1 MTVFKDLLQ
10 GESLKSSL
18 LILEKEYENAIN
30 TKGELDERMFANDED
45 SLLGSGSLSGG
56 AINLP
61 GTKVIL
67 TSKLIHPLL
76 HNLKALKLFKIVCMS
91 WYFRESMMLWPHLQN
106 QYQAQIQCLLHVFVY
121 LLKETASVT
130 QRWLLSLQ

>member
-10 GESLKSSL
+10 GNSLKSSL

-30 TKGELDERMFANDED
+30 SKGELDERMFANDED

-61 GTKVIL
+61 GTKVAL
-67 TSKLIHPLL
+67 TSKIIYPFLHYLKVLKCLI
-76 HNLKALKLFKIVCMS
+76 LFVS

-106 QYQAQIQCLLHVFVY
+106 Q
-121 LLKETASVT
+121 
-130 QRWLLSLQ
+130 